1 LYKRWWIGILD
12 GEVEVTV
19 QLWSFKMR
27 SKLLLSVA
35 APALAALA
43 FFTTAEPASAQWWGY
58 RGLGWGPAAVAAGII
73 GGAIAAATPGYYYGY
88 GYPYGYSYGY
98 GPSYS
103 SYGYGYSTAY
113 GYGPSYTYGYNY
125 SPGYYWGN
133 AYASAERGTIAVRR
147 NRHVRA
153 R

>member
-1 LYKRWWIGILD
+1 MK
-12 GEVEVTV
+12 
-19 QLWSFKMR
+19 
-27 SKLLLSVA
+27 SKLLLSIA

-43 FFTTAEPASAQWWGY
+43 FFATAEPASAQWWGY
-58 RGLGWGPAAVAAGII
+58 RGFGWGPGAVAAGII
-73 GGAIAAATPGYYYGY
+73 GGAIAIATSPLWAPGYSYGYPYGYGY

-113 GYGPSYTYGYNY
+113 GYGPSYRYGYNY

-133 AYASAERGTIAVRR
+133 AYGSADGGIVRR
-147 NRHVRA
+147 NRHVRG

>member
-1 LYKRWWIGILD
+1 MLN
-12 GEVEVTV
+12 GEVEVTGNHGV
-19 QLWSFKMR
+19 FKMK

-58 RGLGWGPAAVAAGII
+58 RGYGWGAGAIAAGIV
-73 GGAIAAATPGYYYGY
+73 GGAIAAATWAPAYSYGYGY

-98 GPSYS
+98 APGYS

-113 GYGPSYTYGYNY
+113 GYGPSYSYGYNY

-133 AYASAERGTIAVRR
+133 AYGSAGRVTTVRR
-147 NRHVRA
+147 HRHVVVR
-153 R
+153 